1 MLQQPGFGRGVRQVE
16 MQPDEAAVI
25 ARTWLGQPG
34 RGFGRADRPAGATR
48 FETEAADEAGLVCAV
63 VRRVQNKC
71 VKSQYSE
78 PDSRIAAGRVSTQAI
93 SRLRMVDI
101 CRPERFAA
109 IVPATPEESTCVVET
124 GRP

>member
-1 MLQQPGFGRGVRQVE
+1 MLLQPGFGRGVREIE

-25 ARTWLGQPG
+25 PRAGLGEPG
-34 RGFGRADRPAGATR
+34 GGFGRADRPAGAFR
-48 FETEAADEAGLVCAV
+48 FEAVAADEAGLVCAV
-63 VRRVQNKC
+63 VRRVQNRC

-109 IVPATPEESTCVVET
+109 IVPATPDESTCVVET